1 MSPSKSQKRPARS
14 EAPAE
19 GAESAESPQAEAAEE
34 PSAESPEAGGAERG
48 GEIAEAE
55 AATPSAAE
63 PVKTPHVRDLAD
75 AKAIVECLLFAAV
88 EPLTLHQIREIVRP
102 IKERD
107 LRALLVEL
115 QNEYDGRGG
124 GLQIVEVAGG
134 YQMATRGRYA
144 EWLAPFRKR
153 KRRTGLSVAMLE
165 TLAIIAY
172 KQPIIR
178 AEVDAIR
185 GVDSSGTIHAL
196 QELELIETV
205 GQKQVPGRPFLYSTT
220 KDFLKHFGLKSLSDL
235 PSIESLRERFGMD
248 QG

>member
-1 MSPSKSQKRPARS
+1 VR
-14 EAPAE
+14 
-19 GAESAESPQAEAAEE
+19 
-34 PSAESPEAGGAERG
+34 
-48 GEIAEAE
+48 
-55 AATPSAAE
+55 TPR
-63 PVKTPHVRDLAD
+63 VRDAAD

-88 EPLTLHQIREIVRP
+88 EPLTVGQIREIVRP
-102 IKERD
+102 MKEKD

-115 QNEYDGRGG
+115 QNEYDSRGG

-144 EWLAPFRKR
+144 DWLAPFQKR

-185 GVDSSGTIHAL
+185 GVDSSGVIHAL
-196 QELELIETV
+196 QEIELIETV
-205 GQKQVPGRPFLYSTT
+205 GQKQAPGRPYLYGTT
-220 KDFLKHFGLKSLSDL
+220 KDFLKHFGLKSLSEL
-235 PSIESLRERFGMD
+235 PSIESLRERFD
-248 QG
+248 LSQG